1 MKSKVFLR
9 ELGNLLTLLG
19 LLQILP
25 GIVATAYGELDGV
38 IAFGLTAIIGL
49 LAGISLKRLGDGGE
63 MGTKEGFALVAFGWM
78 TAALIGALPYVLLGV
93 GMVDGFFESMSGFT
107 TTGASILTEYSSDG
121 YWILNATAANN
132 SVASNLAGGV
142 QQLAM
147 NLSLNLT
154 LNTTL
159 DNSTNSTLLNGSL
172 WNGGIFQQGANDTI
186 NALNA
191 STLNTTAPHTYR
203 GLLFW
208 RSFSQWLGGMGI
220 ILLFIAILPKL
231 GVAGRQLYKAEV
243 PGPEKDALTPR
254 IRQTAKLLWGVYL
267 ALTVLEVTMLALAGM
282 PIYDAVCN
290 TFTTMAT
297 GGFSPQSAS
306 ILAYQSP
313 LIEGIVVLFM
323 FLAGAN
329 FALHY
334 RTIHEDRA
342 GLFRDPEFRLYA
354 AIVLLATAFI
364 MVWGGLSGELSER
377 FRFSIFQVVSIMTTT
392 GFATD
397 NFAQWSAAGK
407 LTLLMLMFIG
417 ACAGS
422 TGGAI
427 KVSRLLLVLKYAH
440 RELFTA
446 LHPKAVVPIK
456 LAGNPVKEEILRAS
470 VTFFGLYLIIFAVAS
485 LMLAA
490 ISYHQ
495 GSMNM
500 ETVLSAV
507 ATTLGNVGPGFGPV
521 GPSMSFAE
529 VHPLGKILLVFC
541 MWIGRLEIITA
552 LVLILPE
559 FWKR

>member
-1 MKSKVFLR
+1 
-9 ELGNLLTLLG
+9 
-19 LLQILP
+19 
-25 GIVATAYGELDGV
+25 
-38 IAFGLTAIIGL
+38 
-49 LAGISLKRLGDGGE
+49 

-78 TAALIGALPYVLLGV
+78 AAAMVGALPYVLLGV
-93 GMVDGFFESMSGFT
+93 GMVDGLFESMSGFT

-121 YWILNATAANN
+121 YWILNATAANH
-132 SVASNLAGGV
+132 SVASNLAGGF
-142 QQLAM
+142 QQMTM
-147 NLSLNLT
+147 NLSLNLSF
-154 LNTTL
+154 NATL
-159 DNSTNSTLLNGSL
+159 DNSTNGTLLNSTLLNGSL
-172 WNGGIFQQGANDTI
+172 WDGGLFAREAGNATD
-186 NALNA
+186 ALNA
-191 STLNTTAPHTYR
+191 TAQNVTAQNVTAAHTYR

-208 RSFSQWLGGMGI
+208 RAFSQWLGGMGI

-267 ALTVLEVTMLALAGM
+267 ALTVLEVILLALAGM

-290 TFTTMAT
+290 TFATMAT

-306 ILAYQSP
+306 ILAYNSP
-313 LIEGIVVLFM
+313 LMEGIIVLFM

-334 RTIHEDRA
+334 RTIHQDRTC
-342 GLFRDPEFRLYA
+342 LFRDPEFRLYA
-354 AIVLLATAFI
+354 AIVLVATAVI
-364 MVWGGLSGELSER
+364 MAWGGLSGEVAER
-377 FRFSIFQVVSIMTTT
+377 FRFSIFQVVSMMTTT

-397 NFAQWSAAGK
+397 DFDRWSAAGK
-407 LTLLMLMFIG
+407 LVLFMLMFIG

-427 KVSRLLLVLKYAH
+427 KVSRLLLVLKYAY

-446 LHPKAVVPIK
+446 LHPKVVMPVK
-456 LAGNPVKEEILRAS
+456 LGANPVKEEILRAS
-470 VTFFGLYLIIFAVAS
+470 VTFFGLYLIIFAAAS
-485 LMLAA
+485 LILAA

-495 GSMNM
+495 GDMNM
-500 ETVLSAV
+500 EAILSAV

-521 GPSMSFAE
+521 GPVMSFAE